1 MPDDSWQ
8 EDDQPGPQRR
18 RGFRW
23 WHVVALGGVCIVG
36 VLALSGLLFP
46 EKMAGGWRDWQFKQ
60 FRRDILNG
68 SLPADAL
75 RDELLKRDN
84 GLLIALRLSEDP
96 NPRVRAAAIER
107 LIARGT
113 PVRKQEPSN
122 GHVDHLST
130 TLGESDANEALLRL
144 LDDPDASV
152 RTSAIRAVSS
162 IEEKLAFIGKL
173 ESILQT
179 GSSEER
185 IAVCEY
191 LAGWDG
197 DQVLKTFA
205 NPRQPTEVR
214 LAAIR
219 SANRFGWARVIEDR
233 AEFLRV
239 MKAMQGDPDESIRT
253 AAKDALQQAGQSKSK

>member
-1 MPDDSWQ
+1 M
-8 EDDQPGPQRR
+8 
-18 RGFRW
+18 
-23 WHVVALGGVCIVG
+23 
-36 VLALSGLLFP
+36 
-46 EKMAGGWRDWQFKQ
+46 
-60 FRRDILNG
+60 
-68 SLPADAL
+68 
-75 RDELLKRDN
+75 
-84 GLLIALRLSEDP
+84 
-96 NPRVRAAAIER
+96 
-107 LIARGT
+107 
-113 PVRKQEPSN
+113 RKQEPSN

-152 RTSAIRAVSS
+152 RKNAIRAVSS

-179 GSSEER
+179 GSSEDR

-219 SANRFGWARVIEDR
+219 SANRFGWAQVIEDR

-253 AAKDALQQAGQSKSK
+253 AAKDALQQAGQSKSE